1 MKFTTIYRNGK
12 PQNFFIKTD
21 RPGKEVESMNVRET
35 MKELA
40 QYLRMQEE
48 LAETVEGLK
57 DQIKAYMAEN
67 GLETL
72 ASDEHKATYKAVSS
86 SRIDTTAFKK
96 AFPSI
101 AEQFTKT
108 TVATR
113 FTFN

>member
-1 MKFTTIYRNGK
+1 
-12 PQNFFIKTD
+12 
-21 RPGKEVESMNVRET
+21 MNVQET

-40 QYLRMQEE
+40 QYLRMQDEISQ
-48 LAETVEGLK
+48 TIEGLK
-57 DQIKAYMAEN
+57 DQIKAYMQEN

-72 ASDEHKATYKAVSS
+72 ASDEHKATYKTVTS

-96 AFPSI
+96 AFPSM

-108 TVATR
+108 TTSQR

>member
-1 MKFTTIYRNGK
+1 MSIH
-12 PQNFFIKTD
+12 
-21 RPGKEVESMNVRET
+21 ET

-48 LAETVEGLK
+48 ISETIEGLK
-57 DQIKAYMAEN
+57 DQIKAYMQEN

-96 AFPSI
+96 AFPSM

-108 TVATR
+108 TTSQR

>member
-1 MKFTTIYRNGK
+1 MSIN
-12 PQNFFIKTD
+12 
-21 RPGKEVESMNVRET
+21 ET

-48 LAETVEGLK
+48 IAETVEGLK
-57 DQIKAYMAEN
+57 DQIKAYMQEK

-96 AFPSI
+96 AFPSM

-108 TVATR
+108 ITSTR

>member
-1 MKFTTIYRNGK
+1 MN
-12 PQNFFIKTD
+12 IKD
-21 RPGKEVESMNVRET
+21 I

-40 QYLRMQEE
+40 QYIRMQEE
-48 LAETVEGLK
+48 ITETVEGLK
-57 DQIKAYMAEN
+57 DQIKAYMQEN

-96 AFPSI
+96 AFPSM

-108 TVATR
+108 TTSQR

>member
-1 MKFTTIYRNGK
+1 MSIH
-12 PQNFFIKTD
+12 
-21 RPGKEVESMNVRET
+21 ET

-48 LAETVEGLK
+48 ISETVEGLK
-57 DQIKAYMAEN
+57 DQIKAYMKEN

-86 SRIDTTAFKK
+86 SRIDTTALKRENP
-96 AFPSI
+96 AI
-101 AEQFTKT
+101 AEQYSKT
-108 TVATR
+108 TTSTR

>member
-1 MKFTTIYRNGK
+1 MSIH
-12 PQNFFIKTD
+12 
-21 RPGKEVESMNVRET
+21 ET

-48 LAETVEGLK
+48 IVETVEGLK
-57 DQIKAYMAEN
+57 DTIKAYMQEN

-72 ASDEHKATYKAVSS
+72 SSDEHKATFKAVSS

-96 AFPSI
+96 AFPSM

-108 TVATR
+108 TTSTR

>member
-1 MKFTTIYRNGK
+1 MSIH
-12 PQNFFIKTD
+12 
-21 RPGKEVESMNVRET
+21 ET

-48 LAETVEGLK
+48 IAETVEGLK
-57 DQIKAYMAEN
+57 DTIKNYMQEN

-96 AFPSI
+96 AFPSM

-108 TVATR
+108 STAKR
-113 FTFN
+113 FTFI

>member
-1 MKFTTIYRNGK
+1 MSIN
-12 PQNFFIKTD
+12 
-21 RPGKEVESMNVRET
+21 ET

-48 LAETVEGLK
+48 ISETVE
-57 DQIKAYMAEN
+57 

-96 AFPSI
+96 AFPSM

-108 TVATR
+108 TTSTR

>member
-1 MKFTTIYRNGK
+1 MSI
-12 PQNFFIKTD
+12 Q
-21 RPGKEVESMNVRET
+21 ET

-48 LAETVEGLK
+48 IAETVEGLK
-57 DQIKAYMAEN
+57 DQIKAYMKEN

-86 SRIDTTAFKK
+86 SRIDTTALKRENP
-96 AFPSI
+96 AI

-108 TVATR
+108 TTSQR

>member
-1 MKFTTIYRNGK
+1 MNIN
-12 PQNFFIKTD
+12 
-21 RPGKEVESMNVRET
+21 EV

-40 QYLRMQEE
+40 EYTRIQEE
-48 LAETVEGLK
+48 TTAIIDGLK
-57 DQIKAYMAEN
+57 DQIKTYMKEN

-96 AFPSI
+96 AFPSM

-108 TVATR
+108 TTSTR

>member
-1 MKFTTIYRNGK
+1 
-12 PQNFFIKTD
+12 
-21 RPGKEVESMNVRET
+21 MNINEIMR
-35 MKELA
+35 
-40 QYLRMQEE
+40 E
-48 LAETVEGLK
+48 LAEYTRIQEETTAIIEGLK
-57 DQIKAYMAEN
+57 DTIKGYMQEN

-96 AFPSI
+96 AFPSM

-108 TVATR
+108 TTSTR

>member
-1 MKFTTIYRNGK
+1 MN
-12 PQNFFIKTD
+12 IKD
-21 RPGKEVESMNVRET
+21 V

-40 QYLRMQEE
+40 QYIRMQEE
-48 LAETVEGLK
+48 IAETVEGLK
-57 DQIKAYMAEN
+57 DQIKAYMKVN

-86 SRIDTTAFKK
+86 SRIDTAAFKK
-96 AFPSI
+96 AFPSM

-108 TVATR
+108 TTSQR

>member
-1 MKFTTIYRNGK
+1 MSIH
-12 PQNFFIKTD
+12 
-21 RPGKEVESMNVRET
+21 ET

-40 QYLRMQEE
+40 QYIRMQEE
-48 LAETVEGLK
+48 ISETVEGLK
-57 DQIKAYMAEN
+57 DQIKAYMKEN
-67 GLETL
+67 SLETL
-72 ASDEHKATYKAVSS
+72 ASDEHKATYKTVTS

-108 TVATR
+108 TTSSR

>member
-1 MKFTTIYRNGK
+1 MSIN
-12 PQNFFIKTD
+12 
-21 RPGKEVESMNVRET
+21 ET

-40 QYLRMQEE
+40 QYIRMQEE
-48 LAETVEGLK
+48 ISETVEGLK
-57 DQIKAYMAEN
+57 DTIKNYMQEN

-72 ASDEHKATYKAVSS
+72 ASDEHKATYKSVSS

-96 AFPSI
+96 AFPSM

-108 TVATR
+108 ITSTR

>member
-1 MKFTTIYRNGK
+1 MSIN
-12 PQNFFIKTD
+12 
-21 RPGKEVESMNVRET
+21 ET

-40 QYLRMQEE
+40 QYIRMQEE
-48 LAETVEGLK
+48 IAETVEGLK
-57 DQIKAYMAEN
+57 DQIKTYMTEN

-96 AFPSI
+96 AFPSM

-108 TVATR
+108 TTSQR

>member
-1 MKFTTIYRNGK
+1 MSIN
-12 PQNFFIKTD
+12 
-21 RPGKEVESMNVRET
+21 ET

-48 LAETVEGLK
+48 ITETIEGLK
-57 DQIKAYMAEN
+57 DQIKAYMNEN

-72 ASDEHKATYKAVSS
+72 ASDEHKATYKTVSS
-86 SRIDTTAFKK
+86 SRIDTTALKRENP
-96 AFPSI
+96 AI

-108 TVATR
+108 TTSQR

>member
-1 MKFTTIYRNGK
+1 MTIQK
-12 PQNFFIKTD
+12 
-21 RPGKEVESMNVRET
+21 T

-40 QYLRMQEE
+40 QYIRMQEE
-48 LAETVEGLK
+48 ISETIEGLK
-57 DQIKAYMAEN
+57 DQIKAYMQEN

-72 ASDEHKATYKAVSS
+72 ASDEHKATYKTVTS

-96 AFPSI
+96 AFPSM

-108 TVATR
+108 TTSQR

>member
-1 MKFTTIYRNGK
+1 
-12 PQNFFIKTD
+12 
-21 RPGKEVESMNVRET
+21 MNIQET

-40 QYLRMQEE
+40 QYIRMQDEISQ
-48 LAETVEGLK
+48 TIEGLK
-57 DQIKAYMAEN
+57 DQIKAYMQEN

-72 ASDEHKATYKAVSS
+72 ASDEHKATYKTVSS

-96 AFPSI
+96 AFPSM

-108 TVATR
+108 TTSTR